1 MHITPPPK
9 KKSCIYINTYIHI
22 KVSLV
27 SVGLNFFGEWY
38 SGGRTLRISILADHL
53 TAIDHIIVTQLNL
66 PEKIMQTTRLQF
78 DVKCR
83 TGNPNANPLKL
94 VVVGTFKRLKS
105 SRQLHRTHHSFRHK
119 KGIQLTGMFTHL
131 QNPRR
136 CLSTGCAQSWTHK
149 QNQRDYNLSCPWH
162 DYTHLLLVLG
172 MLSLCR
178 TIQFGCIICSSS
190 WEPRIIKHLWTSK
203 ASCTQVIRLPY
214 APVTWVCSIFCSTHR
229 CSPCLVRMLFS
240 TQLHHM
246 DVPIYIHMIIYMFC
260 IHYTSITCS
269 NKRTNLVH
277 PTIKQKNN

>member
-1 MHITPPPK
+1 
-9 KKSCIYINTYIHI
+9 
-22 KVSLV
+22 
-27 SVGLNFFGEWY
+27 
-38 SGGRTLRISILADHL
+38 
-53 TAIDHIIVTQLNL
+53 
-66 PEKIMQTTRLQF
+66 MQNTRLQF

-83 TGNPNANPLKL
+83 TCNPNATPLKL

-119 KGIQLTGMFTHL
+119 KGIQLAGMFTHL

-149 QNQRDYNLSCPWH
+149 QNQRDYNPSCPWH
-162 DYTHLLLVLG
+162 DYTLFFLVLG

-190 WEPRIIKHLWTSK
+190 WEPRTIKHLWTSK

-229 CSPCLVRMLFS
+229 CSPCLVGMLFS

-246 DVPIYIHMIIYMFC
+246 DVPIYIHIIIY
-260 IHYTSITCS
+260 IYILYTLHIYHLFQQE
-269 NKRTNLVH
+269 NKPCASYDKTKKTTSMH
-277 PTIKQKNN
+277 